1 MKLVLSHDTALE
13 YLRSTSA
20 ERSLHLRVSRSLAA
34 GDCADREQ
42 ALHLG
47 RACGLSL
54 PVHLLV
60 DRSEK
65 RPSTGWA
72 VCHTRNAPLPRGSL
86 LHISDGLFVV
96 SPELC
101 FAQLPA
107 SHPLPEQVSIGHEL
121 CGSYRLDGSFDLP
134 PLTTVAKLNSYAQR
148 AAGMDGIVQTR
159 RALRYVL
166 PGSASSMETTLAML
180 LDLPAMMG
188 GDSLSFPQL
197 NKRIDPAKRTRGLAS
212 QSFYK
217 CDLYWEKAKLAVEY
231 ESNLYHTGAHRLAKD
246 SKRRDELTAMGVT
259 VITVTASQVYNL
271 REYDKLARTIA
282 RHLGERLPK
291 RDRKLVERQL
301 ELRAIL
307 LGPSHKPRA

>member
-20 ERSLHLRVSRSLAA
+20 ERSSRPQASRSLVA
-34 GDCADREQ
+34 GCCADYEQ
-42 ALHLG
+42 ALRLG
-47 RACGLSL
+47 KSCGLSL

-60 DRSEK
+60 DRLEK

-72 VCHTRNAPLPRGSL
+72 VYHTRNAPLPQGSL
-86 LHISDGLFVV
+86 LHADTELFVA

-101 FAQLPA
+101 FTQLAA
-107 SHPLPEQVSIGHEL
+107 SHPLPDQVSIGHEL
-121 CGSYRLDGSFDLP
+121 CGSYRIGKGYDLP
-134 PLTTVAKLNSYAQR
+134 PLTTVAKLKAYAQR

-166 PGSASSMETTLAML
+166 PDSASSMETTLAML

-188 GDSLSFPQL
+188 GNSLSFPQL
-197 NKRIDPAKRTRGLAS
+197 NKRIDPTRRTRSLAS

-217 CDLYWEKAKLAVEY
+217 CDLYWEKAHLAVEY
-231 ESNLYHTGAHRLAKD
+231 ESNLCHTGAHRLSKD

-271 REYDKLARTIA
+271 REFDKLARVIA

-291 RDRKLVERQL
+291 RDKKFTERQL

-307 LGPSHKPRA
+307 LGPCKPRT